1 MYEDLMKD
9 MQDKMK
15 PVTEM
20 AEINKTTAEKLI
32 SLQSEYMT
40 ELFNTGIAQMKAL
53 SDIKEPKTA
62 LEMQMKFFK
71 DMEAKMT
78 NTAEQEIAALAS
90 AKEKLSEIVE
100 KSMYEM
106 TEAPMMTEVNKG
118 EDGRSH

>member
-53 SDIKEPKTA
+53 SDIKEPK
-62 LEMQMKFFK
+62 LPLKCK
-71 DMEAKMT
+71 
-78 NTAEQEIAALAS
+78 
-90 AKEKLSEIVE
+90 
-100 KSMYEM
+100 
-106 TEAPMMTEVNKG
+106 
-118 EDGRSH
+118 